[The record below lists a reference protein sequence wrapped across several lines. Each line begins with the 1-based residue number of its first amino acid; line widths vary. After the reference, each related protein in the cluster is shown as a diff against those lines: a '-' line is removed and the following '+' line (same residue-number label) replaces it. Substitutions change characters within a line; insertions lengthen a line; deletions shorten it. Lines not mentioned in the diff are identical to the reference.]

1 MAQNDLQKSTVA
13 GSHSQREQTPS
24 ATLQANASLNPTAA
38 SGGRI
43 RVIEPFGSADNTVNR
58 TIAHGTSGE
67 DAFRDLQ
74 IHHPNANRKAVL
86 AGNAELAD
94 RAGVTAATLWRRLD
108 RLRDRGILRAVE
120 TRIDWR
126 ALGYAVEVSLR
137 FTLDKTNPRAFDEF
151 VAALRQVPEVIE
163 IQSFLGSVDWRASV
177 IARDMAH
184 WQQVYRDRILTL
196 PHIAELDA
204 LMLVATIKDSGELAL

>member
-1 MAQNDLQKSTVA
+1 MTFMPDPTDRRILRQLLADPAAAN
-13 GSHSQREQTPS
+13 
-24 ATLQANASLNPTAA
+24 ATL
-38 SGGRI
+38 
-43 RVIEPFGSADNTVNR
+43 VE
-58 TIAHGTSGE
+58 
-67 DAFRDLQ
+67 
-74 IHHPNANRKAVL
+74 
-86 AGNAELAD
+86 
-94 RAGVTAATLWRRLD
+94 RAGVTAASLWRRME
-108 RLRDRGILRAVE
+108 RMREAGVLRGVQA
-120 TRIDWR
+120 RIDWR
-126 ALGYAVEVSLR
+126 AMGWAVEVSLR

-204 LMLVATIKDSGELAL
+204 LMLVATIKDSEDLAL